1 MTRPRRLS
9 RFTVLAT
16 AGVLAL
22 TGCGAVH
29 PGAAAVVGH
38 DSITEGQV
46 DALAQGLCSA
56 NSAQASGQ
64 PLPSREA
71 RQGALQVLLDTE
83 LSQQFGQ
90 RRGVTPN
97 QQQISQALA
106 RSGRTIAALPKDER
120 PAFKDA
126 LVRYWEG
133 QLMLM
138 DIGRRSLEAQGKANV
153 TAAQATAEGNRLRQ
167 QYVKT
172 ISVSVNPS
180 LGSFRRGTFQPAL
193 NNGSLSVPASESAR
207 QGNSANTDASWV
219 ATLPASQQCG

>member
-29 PGAAAVVGH
+29 PGAAAVVGQ
-38 DSITEGQV
+38 DTISQGQV

-56 NSAQASGQ
+56 NSGGGQ
-64 PLPSREA
+64 LLPTREA
-71 RQGALQVLLDTE
+71 RQGALSVLLDTE
-83 LSQQFGQ
+83 LSQQFAHK
-90 RRGVTPN
+90 RGVTAN

-106 RSGRTIAALPKDER
+106 SRSGAIAALPEDER

-126 LVRYWEG
+126 LVRFLEG
-133 QLMLM
+133 QQMLM
-138 DIGRRSLEAQGKANV
+138 DIGRKSLQAQGKTNI
-153 TAAQATAEGNRLRQ
+153 TPAQATAEGNRLRQ

-172 ISVSVNPS
+172 ITVTVNPA
-180 LGSFRRGTFQPAL
+180 LGSFRRGTYQPAT
-193 NNGSLSVPASESAR
+193 NNGSLSVPASETAR
-207 QGNSANTDASWV
+207 QGNSANPDASWV
-219 ATLPASQQCG
+219 ASLPASQQCG

>member
-1 MTRPRRLS
+1 VTRPRRLS
-9 RFTVLAT
+9 RFTVLAA
-16 AGVLAL
+16 AGAMAL
-22 TGCGAVH
+22 TGCGSVH

-38 DSITEGQV
+38 DTITEGQV

-56 NSAQASGQ
+56 NGASGQ
-64 PLPSREA
+64 QLASREA

-90 RRGVTPN
+90 KRGASPN

-106 RSGRTIAALPKDER
+106 RSSRTIAALPKDER

-138 DIGRRSLEAQGKANV
+138 DIGRKSLEAQGKTHV
-153 TAAQATAEGNRLRQ
+153 TPAQATAEGNRLRQ

-180 LGSFRRGTFQPAL
+180 LGSFRRGTFQPAT

-207 QGNSANTDASWV
+207 QGNSANPDASWV
-219 ATLPASQQCG
+219 ASLPASQQCG